1 MSGLMVVRADGGR
14 WVVPST
20 RAIWVPAGMA
30 HAVDCI
36 AEVHMRSLY
45 VEPDFAPQLPDEAF
59 AVQVAPLL
67 RELLLA
73 ASLIE
78 TAHVDDSRDGRVV
91 RLLLDEL
98 HRMDALPLHL
108 PSPTDPRLQRI
119 CQHIQKH
126 PGDDATL
133 QDWAQALQVDVKT
146 IQRHFASELGM
157 TFGQWRQ
164 QARLLAAM
172 ERLAVGDKVIDV
184 ALAMGYDSPSAF
196 TSMFKRQLGQTPA
209 AFFSMMLTVRGHMWI
224 AHQTKFPCITVHQR
238 IVQRENLSCHACLH
252 RHTLDPATSGLLE
265 SDQLG
270 NAQIVG
276 VVLCREVRGKRRIA
290 ADTTPQ
296 YDPPNV
302 GCVPAD
308 ASLQALDH
316 AITCIGPVR
325 PGNCARIGLPPARFT
340 LDAIGADFSHCS
352 AHGFDGRYPALALF
366 FVVVTITAG
375 TRVELSG
382 LLEPVLP
389 LVTHLEREAQ
399 QHFVALAQ
407 RIDVGVRIDPFTPQ
421 SALRNLQ
428 FTLTVLDCLQ
438 QHRRR
443 RQTRSPGVGPLRARS

>member
-1 MSGLMVVRADGGR
+1 MAYRKKDTPCPVRETAPWSEVPVHRPVTCRARHYKPGTHIAPHRHRRHQLVFAMSGLMVVRADGGH

-78 TAHVDDSRDGRVV
+78 TAHVDDSRDGRLV

-98 HRMDALPLHL
+98 HRMDVLPLHL

-209 AFFSMMLTVRGHMWI
+209 AFFR
-224 AHQTKFPCITVHQR
+224 
-238 IVQRENLSCHACLH
+238 
-252 RHTLDPATSGLLE
+252 
-265 SDQLG
+265 
-270 NAQIVG
+270 
-276 VVLCREVRGKRRIA
+276 
-290 ADTTPQ
+290 
-296 YDPPNV
+296 
-302 GCVPAD
+302 
-308 ASLQALDH
+308 
-316 AITCIGPVR
+316 
-325 PGNCARIGLPPARFT
+325 
-340 LDAIGADFSHCS
+340 
-352 AHGFDGRYPALALF
+352 
-366 FVVVTITAG
+366 
-375 TRVELSG
+375 
-382 LLEPVLP
+382 
-389 LVTHLEREAQ
+389 
-399 QHFVALAQ
+399 
-407 RIDVGVRIDPFTPQ
+407 
-421 SALRNLQ
+421 
-428 FTLTVLDCLQ
+428 
-438 QHRRR
+438 
-443 RQTRSPGVGPLRARS
+443 